1 METKKGGMMKGAGG
15 GAMLSL
21 HKLEQ
26 AVIGLPV
33 DDLPE
38 VIGDLARLQA
48 MAQVRLYGQVGSAS
62 PSSSEDEVLTVKQVA
77 KILKR
82 SSDYVYRSCQC
93 KDGIP
98 HGRDGTRLFFKRSKV
113 NQWVEEKFRRGEEHA
128 NLSAS

>member
-1 METKKGGMMKGAGG
+1 
-15 GAMLSL
+15 MLSL

-33 DDLPE
+33 ADLPE

-48 MAQVRLYGQVGSAS
+48 MAQIRLYGQGGSS
-62 PSSSEDEVLTVKQVA
+62 PPASSEDEVLTVEQVA
-77 KILKR
+77 KLLKR
-82 SSDYVYRSCQC
+82 SSDYVYRSCQR

-98 HGRDGTRLFFKRSKV
+98 HGREGTRLFFTRSKV
-113 NQWVEEKFRRGEEHA
+113 NQWVEAKFSRGEEHA